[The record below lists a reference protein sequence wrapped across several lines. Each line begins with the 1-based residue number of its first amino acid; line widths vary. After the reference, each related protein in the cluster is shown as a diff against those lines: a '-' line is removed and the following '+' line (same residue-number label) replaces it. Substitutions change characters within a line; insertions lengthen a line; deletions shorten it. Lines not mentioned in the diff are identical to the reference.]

1 MGAYEV
7 KKLEAVWFEF
17 AGARN
22 TEKGVRLLSLPVR
35 YHPAERGE
43 LVQVPGRDGYL
54 WAPDGAY
61 NNVLTRVQCQTA
73 DDADMAIVSAW
84 LRGEGKLRFS
94 DDPNRFYRARV
105 TKEFSQSAAINRF
118 VNQAFTVTF
127 DCQPF
132 LYHVEAE
139 DGDDAE
145 ITASPHTLTNPG
157 TYKSAPRI
165 KVEGTGNAVLTIG
178 TQIVEIEGLEDGII
192 IDSELGDCF
201 NLTESA
207 LLNGKVTLM
216 DDDFPTLAPGA
227 NIISWTGT
235 VTKVTVTPR
244 WRDL

>member
-73 DDADMAIVSAW
+73 DDADMATVSAW
-84 LRGEGKLRFS
+84 LRGAGELRFC
-94 DDPNRFYRARV
+94 DDPERFYRARV
-105 TKEFSQSAAINRF
+105 TKEFSRSAAVNRF
-118 VNQAFTVTF
+118 VNQTFTVTF

-132 LYHVEAE
+132 LYHREVE
-139 DGDDAE
+139 D
-145 ITASPHTLTNPG
+145 IPLTSSPSTVTNPG
-157 TYKSAPRI
+157 TYASAPRLTI
-165 KVEGTGNAVLTIG
+165 EGTGTAVLTIG
-178 TQIVEIEGLEDGII
+178 TQIVEVDDIGGGVI

-216 DDDFPTLAPGA
+216 DDGFPTLAPGA
-227 NIISWTGT
+227 NIISWTGDG
-235 VTKVTVTPR
+235 VTKITVTPR

>member
-1 MGAYEV
+1 M
-7 KKLEAVWFEF
+7 KKLESVWFEF

-22 TEKGVRLLSLPVR
+22 TDKGVRLLSLPVR

-43 LVQVPGRDGYL
+43 LIQVPGRDGYL
-54 WAPDGAY
+54 WTADGAF
-61 NNVLTRVQCQTA
+61 NNVLTRVQCQTT
-73 DDADMAIVSAW
+73 DDADMAIVDAW
-84 LRGEGKLRFS
+84 LCGAGELRFS
-94 DDPNRFYRARV
+94 DDPERFYRARV
-105 TKEFSQSAAINRF
+105 TKEFSRSAAMNRF

-132 LYHVEAE
+132 LYHRGVEDITL
-139 DGDDAE
+139 DGNPD
-145 ITASPHTLTNPG
+145 TVTNPG
-157 TYKSAPRI
+157 TYKSAPKI
-165 KVEGTGNAVLTIG
+165 KIVGTGDVTLTIG
-178 TQIVEIEGLEDGII
+178 TQIVLITGMEGGVI

-207 LLNGKVTLM
+207 LLNDKVSLL

-235 VTKVTVTPR
+235 GVTGITITPR